1 MRRWLGLGKATTTTS
16 SEPAAT
22 PDVDDGEVAVARN
35 VYQKRLEQFEREQ
48 EGPVEDPRYTEEVER
63 DLREDE
69 LFEPPGAEVSEEE
82 IRESE
87 ELRESF
93 QNSEMA
99 RFLLRC
105 EELQAE
111 ELAREKLANAAP
123 TRAEDA
129 ELWKKL
135 PLVPGPYGSAPIPR
149 KALTT
154 DEEVQGRFWDFFKQF
169 QFGLWGYRQRPY
181 PPERPIDVQ
190 QVLGYKWLDKRY
202 ADFTMRAGGWYY
214 KDRLGRTR
222 GPMELVNLK
231 TAWAAGIV
239 DKNTFIWG
247 DDMDEWAPIGMVYG
261 LQSCVETP
269 DIKLA
274 TMGSALVHKLARGLP
289 PWTPLKGH
297 SIKSYKQIQ
306 SEAIEKREREKAVMR
321 QNHGIWPGESTP
333 AHAMFLWAGGSELT
347 DLLEQGK
354 QEVQANKF
362 ISYEA
367 RKELAKQIPGLRPWE
382 VNEVEQVMDLV
393 TYCKEW
399 YREDLGEFTT
409 RADYERDWFESF
421 QEKWDEIT
429 EDIETVFGR
438 GEEADKA
445 T

>member
-1 MRRWLGLGKATTTTS
+1 MRRWLGRGSGK
-16 SEPAAT
+16 SESPAST
-22 PDVDDGEVAVARN
+22 PAPPPPSDAPSPPSET
-35 VYQKRLEQFEREQ
+35 YMKRFRQFELE
-48 EGPVEDPRYTEEVER
+48 EHNEVEDPRYTDEVER
-63 DLREDE
+63 DLQEDE
-69 LFEPPGAEVSEEE
+69 YFTIATTEEE
-82 IRESE
+82 IRENAELLESFKNSSMAKFLVRSE
-87 ELRESF
+87 EL
-93 QNSEMA
+93 A
-99 RFLLRC
+99 
-105 EELQAE
+105 AE
-111 ELAREKLANAAP
+111 ERARERLANAVP
-123 TRAEDA
+123 TRPEDA
-129 ELWKKL
+129 KLWKEL
-135 PLVPGPYGSAPIPR
+135 PLVPGPYGGPPIPR
-149 KALTT
+149 KSLRT

-169 QFGLWGYRQRPY
+169 EFGLWGYRQRPY
-181 PPERPIDVQ
+181 PELRPIDVQ

-222 GPMELVNLK
+222 GPMELINLK

-261 LQSCVETP
+261 LQSAVETP
-269 DIKLA
+269 DLKVA
-274 TMGSALVHKLARGLP
+274 AMGSALVHKLARGLS

-306 SEAIEKREREKAVMR
+306 AEAIEKREREKAVLR
-321 QNHGIWPGESTP
+321 QNHGSWPGESTP
-333 AHAMFLWAGGSELT
+333 SHAMFLWAGGAELT
-347 DLLEQGK
+347 DLLEQGNK
-354 QEVQANKF
+354 KNMPHKF
-362 ISYEA
+362 ISYEN

-382 VNEVEQVMDLV
+382 VLEVEQVMDLV
-393 TYCKEW
+393 TYNKEW

-445 T
+445 R